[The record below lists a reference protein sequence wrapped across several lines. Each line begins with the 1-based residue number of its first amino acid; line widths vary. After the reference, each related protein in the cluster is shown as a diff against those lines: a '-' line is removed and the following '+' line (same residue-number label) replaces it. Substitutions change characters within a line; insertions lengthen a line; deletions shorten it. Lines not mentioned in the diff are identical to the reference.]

1 MQAPKTSSRRRQHHI
16 RSRTG
21 CSACKKRHVR
31 CDEKRPTCTK
41 CLVSGTSCVYLPL
54 ERWISETGDG
64 SILNGSRPNFIGS
77 VGRNAVWQLPK
88 DPRTV
93 DPFDSMPLYM
103 SSKSHELFRYFLDVN
118 SPKDGNTLRNK
129 QTVGKVANNPDSF
142 HGILLLAGLHY
153 YWNNGNLGEFAST
166 YYMHKINWIRS
177 INSYL
182 GGADHNDPSKFR
194 TYLNI
199 VGTIALI
206 EMSMGDHDAA
216 RAHLIGLSMLKDK
229 FQFLQQK
236 SLTGSNMA
244 DTPSTSAIS
253 TDDTVQLY
261 LALVTCDVI
270 MGTSSSLQPPFPQ
283 EVTKRRQ
290 PKAPTGEEHN
300 LPDGRLPLWLVTYFL
315 MASYDISGE
324 NFDLTDLLDYLRLVT
339 TAHGGC
345 YTLPSLPVMPT
356 LESQTDTQTPQT
368 PSPFHTKIPWGSTV
382 AAGGAYIH
390 CIIGLPWTYGPSTGG
405 GPLCYMIPAIQQDV
419 AASETAMAGS
429 RININGCTEGTRLGQ
444 VLWLWKVVVGACTVA
459 SAQKAG
465 LPAPEPGGLG
475 SEPYHQDVIPR
486 AYRDDSPLCDDD
498 DELYAMLAE
507 WWARRLRRW
516 SRATGVIE
524 WNAARNVLAL
534 VAWPEK
540 GPGERLAQRIWE
552 NAVNKRVTF

>member
-1 MQAPKTSSRRRQHHI
+1 
-16 RSRTG
+16 
-21 CSACKKRHVR
+21 
-31 CDEKRPTCTK
+31 
-41 CLVSGTSCVYLPL
+41 
-54 ERWISETGDG
+54 
-64 SILNGSRPNFIGS
+64 
-77 VGRNAVWQLPK
+77 
-88 DPRTV
+88 
-93 DPFDSMPLYM
+93 MPLYM

-118 SPKDGNTLRNK
+118 SPKKG
-129 QTVGKVANNPDSF
+129 TVPKHKKTIGKVANNSDSF

-182 GGADHNDPSKFR
+182 AEADHNDPSKFR

-206 EMSMGDHDAA
+206 EMSMGDYDAA
-216 RAHLIGLSMLKDK
+216 RAHLTGLSMLKDR
-229 FQFLQQK
+229 FQTLQQK
-236 SLTGSNMA
+236 GLTDLSLA
-244 DTPSTSAIS
+244 DSPSVIANIS

-270 MGTSSSLQPPFPQ
+270 AGTSNLLQPPFPQ
-283 EVTKRRQ
+283 EVTRRQ
-290 PKAPTGEEHN
+290 QPKSPIGAEQR
-300 LPDGRLPLWLVTYFL
+300 LPDGRLALWLVTYFL

-324 NFDLTDLLDYLRLVT
+324 NFDLSDLLDYLRLVT

-345 YTLPSLPVMPT
+345 YASQSFPVVPT
-356 LESQTDTQTPQT
+356 PQSQTDTRTTQT
-368 PSPFHTKIPWGSTV
+368 PSPFHTKVPWGSTV

-419 AASETAMAGS
+419 AATETAMAGS
-429 RININGCTEGTRLGQ
+429 RINLDGFTEGARLGQ
-444 VLWLWKVVVGACTVA
+444 ALWLWKVVVGACTIA
-459 SAQKAG
+459 SAQKAD
-465 LPAPEPGGLG
+465 LPAPEPGGPG
-475 SEPYHQDVIPR
+475 SEPYHQDVVPR
-486 AYRDDSPLCDDD
+486 AHRDSSPLCDDD
-498 DELYAMLAE
+498 DELYAMLAG
-507 WWARRLRRW
+507 WWARKLRRW
-516 SRATGVIE
+516 SRATGVTE

-552 NAVNKRVTF
+552 NAVSKRVTF

>member
-1 MQAPKTSSRRRQHHI
+1 MASENEGSISDHCG
-16 RSRTG
+16 S
-21 CSACKKRHVR
+21 
-31 CDEKRPTCTK
+31 TK
-41 CLVSGTSCVYLPL
+41 CLVTGTSCVYPPL

-64 SILNGSRPNFIGS
+64 KSSSGSRPNF
-77 VGRNAVWQLPK
+77 VGRGGWNAVWQLPK
-88 DPRTV
+88 DPRKV
-93 DPFDSMPLYM
+93 DPFNSMPLYM

-118 SPKDGNTLRNK
+118 SPEDSTTLKRR
-129 QTVGKVANNPDSF
+129 QSIGKVTSNTNSF

-166 YYMHKINWIRS
+166 YYTHKINWIRS

-182 GGADHNDPSKFR
+182 GGADHNDTSKFR

-216 RAHLIGLSMLKDK
+216 RAHLIGLSMLKDR

-236 SLTGSNMA
+236 SLTVSNMP
-244 DTPSTSAIS
+244 DSPSASANS

-270 MGTSSSLQPPFPQ
+270 AGTSNLLQPPFPQ
-283 EVTKRRQ
+283 EVTGQQQ
-290 PKAPTGEEHN
+290 PQVSTGAGQG
-300 LPDGRLPLWLVTYFL
+300 LPDGRLALWLVTYFL

-324 NFDLTDLLDYLRLVT
+324 NFDLSDLLDYLRLVT

-345 YTLPSLPVMPT
+345 YSSPPFPVVPT
-356 LESQTDTQTPQT
+356 TETQTETQTPQT

-382 AAGGAYIH
+382 AAGALAAAPYA
-390 CIIGLPWTYGPSTGG
+390 T
-405 GPLCYMIPAIQQDV
+405 YMIPAIQQDV
-419 AASETAMAGS
+419 ATAESAMAGS
-429 RININGCTEGTRLGQ
+429 RINIDSCTEGARLGQ
-444 VLWLWKVVVGACTVA
+444 ALWLWKVVVGACTIA

-465 LPAPEPGGLG
+465 LPAPEPGGPG
-475 SEPYHQDVIPR
+475 SEPYHQEVVSR
-486 AYRDDSPLCDDD
+486 ARRDGSPLCDDD

-516 SRATGVIE
+516 SRATGITE
-524 WNAARNVLAL
+524 WNAVRNVLSL

-552 NAVNKRVTF
+552 NAVKKRVAF